1 MIISKEALVDLQEK
15 YEKVKKLIEEDS
27 KLDPETEPFLSKYAA
42 RTILISMNAN
52 LENLLRQQGQNS
64 EERIK
69 LLGEFLLGKLSKV
82 INLFTSV
89 F

>member
-27 KLDPETEPFLSKYAA
+27 KLDPESEPYLSKYAA

-52 LENLLRQQGQNS
+52 LENLLRQQAQDS
-64 EERIK
+64 TDRVK
-69 LLGEFLLGKLSKV
+69 LLGDY
-82 INLFTSV
+82 
-89 F
+89 

>member
-69 LLGEFLLGKLSKV
+69 LLGEFRMS
-82 INLFTSV
+82 N
-89 F
+89 

>member
-1 MIISKEALVDLQEK
+1 MIISKESLVDLQEK

-52 LENLLRQQGQNS
+52 LENLLRQQSQES
-64 EERIK
+64 TDRIK
-69 LLGEFLLGKLSKV
+69 LLG
-82 INLFTSV
+82 NYR
-89 F
+89 